1 MEQENEAAMTHVD
14 TAPAAASINHGEPT
28 SRLLAGVSVPDT
40 PLITAVVD
48 YAQRISEPYLFNHA
62 MRSWLFAEAIGRMK
76 GINYD
81 REVVAIGTVLHDI
94 GLTSSV
100 SGPNRFEVNGAD
112 AALSFVRGKGLSD
125 RRAQLVWDLVALNST
140 PSLALHKEPEVAVGT
155 MGIGL
160 DYGGF
165 GMQSLPAGDLERILG
180 AFPRLKMKQQFADTC
195 CRLVTTKPETT
206 YDNFLRDFGQRFVP
220 GYKAVSTV
228 DLLVNA
234 PFEE

>member
-1 MEQENEAAMTHVD
+1 MNTETVGYKQETV
-14 TAPAAASINHGEPT
+14 APAKAFVNRAASQT
-28 SRLLAGVSVPDT
+28 RLIAGVSVPDG
-40 PLITAVVD
+40 PLITAVIEH
-48 YAQRISEPYLFNHA
+48 AQRLSEPYLFNHA
-62 MRSWLFAEAIGRMK
+62 MRSWLFAEAIGHIK
-76 GINYD
+76 GIAYD

-125 RRAQLVWDLVALNST
+125 RRAQLVWDLIALSST

-165 GMQSLPAGDLERILG
+165 GIQALPEGDLERILSVY
-180 AFPRLKMKQQFADTC
+180 PRLKMKQRFTDTC
-195 CRLVTTKPETT
+195 CRLVTKTPEMS
-206 YDNFLRDFGQRFVP
+206 YDNFLRDFGERFVP
-220 GYKAVSTV
+220 GYKTVS
-228 DLLVNA
+228 
-234 PFEE
+234 